1 MAVSVLAES
10 QDVTFAEQARHLL
23 ALAKPRL
30 SSLVVFTAA
39 TGFALAPGE
48 SSLWVGLFTTVAT
61 TLLVASANA
70 FNCYLEREQDAR
82 MRRTEDRPFAT
93 GKVSVR
99 LALGIYGSLA
109 ALAVPSLA
117 YVANPLTALFGAIAF
132 VTYVWI
138 YTPLKYRSTT
148 ALFVGAIPGA
158 APPLMGYTA
167 ATGQADAV
175 GWLLFAVLFVWQ
187 LPHFLAISIYLRD
200 DYERGGMKVFS
211 IVHGFDTT
219 RVAIVV
225 TSVLLV
231 GVGLLTVPL
240 GVMSLSWGLIG
251 TLPGLALTWLSL
263 RGFVSKGGDLWARK
277 VFLATLLY
285 LPIFLSIWA
294 IGS

>member
-10 QDVTFAEQARHLL
+10 QELTFAEQTRNLV

-30 SSLVVFTAA
+30 SALVIFTAA

-48 SSLWVGLFTTVAT
+48 HSFWIGAFTTIAT

-93 GKVSVR
+93 GKVSPK
-99 LALGIYGSLA
+99 LALGVYGFLA
-109 ALAVPSLA
+109 ALAVPALA
-117 YVANPLTALFGAIAF
+117 LVVNPLTALFGAIAF

-158 APPLMGYTA
+158 APPLMGYVA

-211 IVHGFDTT
+211 VVHGFATT
-219 RVAIVV
+219 RLAIVL
-225 TSVLLV
+225 TSLLLV
-231 GVGLLTVPL
+231 LVGMLTIPL
-240 GVMSLSWGLIG
+240 GVLSPIWGVIG
-251 TLPGLALTWLSL
+251 ALPGLALAWMGL
-263 RGFVSKGGDLWARK
+263 RGFLSEAGDLWARK
-277 VFLATLLY
+277 VFLATLVY
-285 LPIFLSIWA
+285 LPVFLAIWA

>member
-82 MRRTEDRPFAT
+82 MRRTEDRPFAA

-200 DYERGGMKVFS
+200 DYERGGMSLFHRS
-211 IVHGFDTT
+211 
-219 RVAIVV
+219 RVRHDPCRN
-225 TSVLLV
+225 SRHLHPL
-231 GVGLLTVPL
+231 GWVGLLT
-240 GVMSLSWGLIG
+240 
-251 TLPGLALTWLSL
+251 
-263 RGFVSKGGDLWARK
+263 
-277 VFLATLLY
+277 Y
-285 LPIFLSIWA
+285 L
-294 IGS
+294 